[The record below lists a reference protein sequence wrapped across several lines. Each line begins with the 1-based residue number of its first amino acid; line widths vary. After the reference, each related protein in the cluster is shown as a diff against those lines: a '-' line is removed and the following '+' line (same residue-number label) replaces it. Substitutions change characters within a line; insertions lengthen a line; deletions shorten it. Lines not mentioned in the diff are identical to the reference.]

1 MKLVFVSPTPAS
13 ICQNFNTTHINPL
26 KKVRASVKSLSKE
39 LEVNCMV
46 MSSEQDPLNY
56 DGLKLVN

>member
-39 LEVNCMV
+39 LEMV